1 MTHGKIGIVGAGPM
15 AVFLLKH
22 LVDAKQPLRIVIF
35 ERNEVGGT
43 GMPYR
48 QDMSPDYMLANIFSR
63 EIPVIVDTLAD
74 WLRAQ
79 PAEMLARWD
88 VSPEAISAR
97 SFYPRTL
104 LGAYLSAQLQALVSR
119 GNSAGHKIEV
129 RTRFDVIDIRPETDA
144 FVIVAETADGR
155 VEEHFDRIVLCT
167 GHTWDA
173 EPKLG
178 EAALISPWPAANVT
192 ALPAGPI
199 GILGSSL
206 SAVDVAVAL
215 AQEHGRFDAF
225 GDQLGWVAKNGH
237 EALRITMASKTG
249 SLPEADFYYAYPY
262 EPLTHLTEDALASL
276 VADGRGRIL
285 QRTFDLLMQEIRD
298 CDPAYLAELDIGE
311 PKIEAF
317 GTAYFARR
325 HRLGAFNALRIN
337 LIESR
342 ATILREETIAWR
354 YALLR
359 GHEVFD
365 GALPHLSEDEWE
377 TFRTSLLPVFADCYA
392 AVPHLSLQRLEAL
405 YAASVLNIVRLGED
419 AEFQEAPDQ
428 GVSVKDGENLH
439 SFSALVDARGQA
451 AALPAELAFPSLV
464 AGLRDPARPIEEPF
478 LLDLRAGLM
487 RGVYC
492 LSMPQL
498 LVRYPFSQG
507 LPNCDALSECV
518 ARELVKDDLPDRT
531 AQNSVTS
538 VLIPGTVP

>member
-1 MTHGKIGIVGAGPM
+1 M

-22 LVDAKQPLRIVIF
+22 LVNAQQPLRIVIF
-35 ERNEVGGT
+35 DRYEEGGT

-79 PAEMLARWD
+79 AAEMLARWD
-88 VSPEAISAR
+88 VSPKAVSAR

-104 LGAYLSAQLQALVSR
+104 LGAFLSSQMQALVSQ
-119 GNSAGHKIEV
+119 GSLAGHEIEL
-129 RTRFDVIDIRPETDA
+129 RTQINVTDIRPEKIS
-144 FVIVAETADGR
+144 FVVVADTAYGR
-155 VEEHFDRIVLCT
+155 MEEEFDNIVLAT
-167 GHTWDA
+167 GHTWDVK
-173 EPKLG
+173 PKLE
-178 EAALISPWPAANVT
+178 EASLVSPWPAANIG

-215 AQEHGRFDAF
+215 AHEHGRFDAV
-225 GDQLGWVAKNGH
+225 GDHLGWVAKDGH
-237 EALRITMASKTG
+237 EALRITMVSKTG
-249 SLPEADFYYAYPY
+249 LLPEADFFYAFPY
-262 EPLTHLTEDALASL
+262 EPLTHLTEDALAL
-276 VADGRGRIL
+276 MVADGQERIL

-298 CDPAYLAELDIGE
+298 CDPAYLVELGIGE
-311 PKIEAF
+311 PTIESF

-325 HRLGAFNALRIN
+325 QRLGAFNALRLN
-337 LIESR
+337 LAESR
-342 ATILREETIAWR
+342 ATVLREETIAWR

-359 GHEVFD
+359 GHEVFEV
-365 GALPHLSEDEWE
+365 ALPHLSEEEWE

-392 AVPHLSLQRLEAL
+392 AVPHLSLERLEAL
-405 YAASVLNIVRLGED
+405 HAAGVLDIVQLGQD
-419 AEFQEAPDQ
+419 AKFLQAPLQ
-428 GVSVKDGENLH
+428 GVVVKDGEDIH
-439 SFSALVDARGQA
+439 SFSVMVDARGQA
-451 AALPAELAFPSLV
+451 AALPEELAFPSLV
-464 AGLRDPARPIEEPF
+464 AGMVDPARPVEKPF
-478 LLDLRAGLM
+478 LLELRANLK

-518 ARELVKDDLPDRT
+518 ARALVESTRPVGT
-531 AQNSVTS
+531 AQNVVPPT
-538 VLIPGTVP
+538 LPPGNVA